1 MAFSIDQIQSIG
13 VLGSGVMGHGI
24 GLVGAQAGLGIILY
38 DVTDTA
44 LQKARQQI
52 EAFTQNSVE
61 KGKLTAEARTEI
73 LNRITYTA
81 NLEEVKAQLI
91 VEATPENLDLKQKLF
106 SSLEAMTDPQTILAT
121 NTSSIPVTQIAAG
134 LQRPQNVIGW
144 HFFNPAPLMK
154 LVEVIAGE
162 ETDPQLVE
170 TTVALTKKVGKVP
183 ACVKDTPGFIV
194 NRVARTYYLESL
206 RMLEE
211 GVATVED
218 IDAIMEGVGFRMGPF
233 KLMDLIGI
241 ETNHEVTKSIYNS
254 FYHEARFRPSRIQ
267 QKKVEARRWGKKTG
281 KGFYD
286 YSK

>member
-1 MAFSIDQIQSIG
+1 MAFSIDQIQTIG

-24 GLVGAQAGLGIILY
+24 ALVCAQAGFKVILY
-38 DVTDTA
+38 DVNQPA
-44 LQKARQQI
+44 LQKAQFQI
-52 EAFTQNSVE
+52 ESFTQNSVD
-61 KGKLTAEARTEI
+61 KGKLEAEKRSVM
-73 LNRITYTA
+73 LNAITYTTE
-81 NLEEVKAQLI
+81 LTQVKAEWI
-91 VEATPENLDLKQKLF
+91 VEATPENLELKQKLF
-106 SSLEAMTDPQTILAT
+106 SALEETSDPNTILTT
-121 NTSSIPVTQIAAG
+121 NTSSIPVTQVAAG
-134 LQRPQNVIGW
+134 LKRPQNVIGW

-170 TTVALTKKVGKVP
+170 TTVALTKKVGKTP

-194 NRVARTYYLESL
+194 NRVARSYYLESL

-233 KLMDLIGI
+233 KLMDLIGV

-267 QKKVEARRWGKKTG
+267 QKKVEARHWGKKTG

-286 YSK
+286 YK